1 VRKIIVMRPGAL
13 GDALLAV
20 PALAA
25 LRATWPTAH
34 LTVIARPDVL
44 PLLAASELADV
55 TYPFDLPAWASLWS
69 DAGTPDPL
77 LVEALAGADALVA
90 WLGDADGTLQRNAAT
105 LGVARVI
112 LAPGRPPVSG
122 ATEHAA
128 LYLLQTLAR
137 LGVQRVAE
145 TPGQLAA
152 HLSPLRTSQAASTA
166 AERRWDALGLA
177 GGAVVALHPGSGG
190 ARKCWPPANFA
201 ALAGALAARGRVPLV
216 IEGPADAE
224 TVRELLAAA
233 DARLSVLR
241 DVAVEELAALLARC
255 VAYVGNDSG
264 VTHLA
269 ALTGCPTLALFG
281 PSDPAVWSP
290 VGRRVRVLRAAEA
303 ALAPMS
309 ALPLRRVERVLQELL
324 LP

>member
-1 VRKIIVMRPGAL
+1 MRPGAL
-13 GDALLAV
+13 GDALLAA

-25 LRATWPTAH
+25 LRATWPIAHVTA
-34 LTVIARPDVL
+34 IARTDVL
-44 PLLAASELADV
+44 PLLAASGLADV
-55 TYPFDLPAWASLWS
+55 TYPFDLPAWASLWA
-69 DAGTPDPL
+69 DASTSNPL
-77 LVEALAGADALVA
+77 LAETLAGADALIA
-90 WLGDADGTLQRNAAT
+90 WLGDADGTLQRNAAA

-112 LAPGRPPVSG
+112 IAPGRPPAG
-122 ATEHAA
+122 AEEHAA
-128 LYLLQTLAR
+128 LYLLRTLAL

-145 TPGQLAA
+145 TPGQLAS
-152 HLSPLRTSQAASTA
+152 HLPPLRTSHAAGSA
-166 AERRWDALGLA
+166 AEGRWDALGMA
-177 GGAVVALHPGSGG
+177 GRMAVALHPGSSGT
-190 ARKCWPPANFA
+190 RKCWPPANFA
-201 ALAGALAARGRVPLV
+201 TLAAALAARNLVPLV

-224 TVRELLAAA
+224 TVREMLAAS
-233 DARLSVLR
+233 DARLTVLR
-241 DVAVEELAALLARC
+241 GVAVDELAALLARC

-290 VGRRVRVLRAAEA
+290 VGRRVRVLRADEA

-309 ALPLRRVERVLQELL
+309 ALPLRSVERALLELL